1 MITVIDTS
9 VLITFYHLNSIKY
22 LNQIFNEVYV
32 PITVEAQ
39 FLKVD
44 SDNRLNFLLN
54 FYEENK
60 WFKKCQTYQ
69 SDIMAILATDRKID
83 EGERE
88 AIAQYKQIQ
97 QDLKVEEG
105 NITCTLDEKDA
116 RGVATNMNIR
126 LNGTLYLLARLH
138 LMGYFDYADIE
149 KIRIDR
155 RFSRKLI
162 DAAMVKARQDL
173 GL

>member
-9 VLITFYHLNSIKY
+9 ALITLYHLNAIKF
-22 LNQIFNEVYV
+22 LNQIFNEVYI

-39 FLKVD
+39 FLSVD
-44 SDNRLNFLLN
+44 ADHRLNFLLN

-60 WFKKCQTYQ
+60 WFKKCQTYHA
-69 SDIMAILATDRKID
+69 DLIAILATNKKID

-97 QDLKVEEG
+97 QDLGIEEG
-105 NITCTLDEKDA
+105 KITCILDEKIA
-116 RGVATNMNIR
+116 RGVAANMNIK

-138 LMGYFDYADIE
+138 LIGYFNYAEVE
-149 KIRIDR
+149 KIRIER
-155 RFSRKLI
+155 RYSRRLI
-162 DAAMVKARQDL
+162 DAAMDKAKQEL